1 MRVALTSLDAREL
14 VEPDRGRIFMEGALP
29 NVLFPLLVIV
39 LLLGGG
45 WPRAGAAVFPAVE
58 RGGLITSL
66 GAGFSWSFSS
76 LSCAS

>member
-1 MRVALTSLDAREL
+1 MSAALTSLDAREL
-14 VEPDRGRIFMEGALP
+14 AEPDRGRILMEGALP
-29 NVLFPLLVIV
+29 NVLFPLLAIV

-45 WPRAGAAVFPAVE
+45 WLRAGAAAFPTVE

-66 GAGFSWSFSS
+66 GAGFSICFSS